1 MTTPAPGAPGAASAK
16 RAGLVYKVG
25 LGVIVAVTALQGLLG
40 GPEAGWL
47 PPALCDYPGDDDVET
62 DRYAKSSSV
71 MIRSWSGGSLTPRL
85 SLTVAHT

>member
-1 MTTPAPGAPGAASAK
+1 M
-16 RAGLVYKVG
+16 YKVG
-25 LGVIVAVTALQGLLG
+25 LGVIVAGIVIAASSWLLSGVAFADVTVLLGLLG
-40 GPEAGWL
+40 GWL

-62 DRYAKSSSV
+62 GRYAKSSSV